1 LIIDVILLA
10 VILYLVLWPIY
21 LKSKAKKLSKF
32 VDNAEFQAAIP
43 NGQLV
48 DIREAADFRKGHIL
62 GARNLP
68 ASTLDQSLSA
78 LNKSQPIL
86 IYEAAKPLQSIRVVE
101 KLAKAG
107 YSDILVLKTG
117 IKDWTGKIKR

>member
-1 LIIDVILLA
+1 
-10 VILYLVLWPIY
+10 
-21 LKSKAKKLSKF
+21 
-32 VDNAEFQAAIP
+32 
-43 NGQLV
+43 
-48 DIREAADFRKGHIL
+48 L